1 MRTLSS
7 HEMIINLLEDK
18 IIQGVESDLE
28 RRMFWDYA
36 ENGDSVFSNTR
47 YEIIMHRLLREV
59 KQRWG
64 E

>member
-1 MRTLSS
+1 
-7 HEMIINLLEDK
+7 MIINLLEDK

-36 ENGDSVFSNTR
+36 ENGDSVFSNIR
-47 YEIIMHRLLREV
+47 YGNIMHRLLREV